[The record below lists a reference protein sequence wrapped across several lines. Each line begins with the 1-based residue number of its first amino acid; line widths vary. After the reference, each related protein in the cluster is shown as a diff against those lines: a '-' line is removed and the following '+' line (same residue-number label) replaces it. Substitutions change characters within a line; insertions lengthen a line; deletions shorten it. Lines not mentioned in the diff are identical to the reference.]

1 MLTTMFILQLWV
13 AGLLLTCSFSFLL
26 QGLYVFVVYFILHN
40 QTCCPMKASYTVE
53 MNGHPG
59 PSTAFFTPGSGMPP
73 SGGEISKST
82 QNLISAME
90 EVLPLTL
97 TWPLSVCFFPIY
109 SLSISKSVQVKWCYV
124 TFKSLSY
131 MLANYSIMH
140 VIQFI
145 FFLALQPTLTSGLF

>member
-1 MLTTMFILQLWV
+1 MREQFSQMTLKNFCDIQKFTGACWQTSNMFCHSQLWV
-13 AGLLLTCSFSFLL
+13 AFGEHLQKISYAYNHVYSLAMVAGLPLICQCSLLL

-73 SGGEISKST
+73 VGGEISKST

-90 EVLPLTL
+90 EVPALALSPSLFLSLTL
-97 TWPLSVCFFPIY
+97 
-109 SLSISKSVQVKWCYV
+109 
-124 TFKSLSY
+124 
-131 MLANYSIMH
+131 
-140 VIQFI
+140 
-145 FFLALQPTLTSGLF
+145 